1 MFRVEL
7 CPAAGVQEVRDVIW
21 DTRLRGVKDQ
31 RPEETARIASHWI
44 AGVVKKAWFRD
55 RTHKINWSLTVR

>member
-7 CPAAGVQEVRDVIW
+7 CPAVGGQEVRDVIW

-31 RPEETARIASHWI
+31 RPEVWDRSHRQPNQFVVPRSDIA
-44 AGVVKKAWFRD
+44 
-55 RTHKINWSLTVR
+55 T